1 MASYNKIILM
11 GNLTRDPE
19 MRESQRGTSFVKT
32 AIAVNDRVPN
42 SQGAWEDKATF
53 FELVIFGKR
62 AEAFEKYLRKGSS
75 VLVDGK
81 LEVQKWKDK
90 EGLERT
96 TLSVNV
102 NDWQFAGGKAD
113 NAGGGQGGDQAA
125 SPQQD
130 QQQPPAA
137 VPSFPGPDS
146 FGGGMSDDVPF

>member
-42 SQGAWEDKATF
+42 SQGGWDDKATF

-113 NAGGGQGGDQAA
+113 NAGGGHSAPSEQD
-125 SPQQD
+125 PQQSS
-130 QQQPPAA
+130 AA
-137 VPSFPGPDS
+137 APVFPGPAS